1 MNENLKD
8 TIADEL
14 GIESSELT
22 NEKLLDEIESWDSVT
37 LLILSVIISD
47 EAGTPITP
55 IEMRELVENDQ
66 VGEGLEGTPQAGM
79 GPDPL
84 AMFAQRIG
92 DVTCVIQIVSAIAEG
107 SFVGEAVAEELVVEG
122 GYDGGGVL
130 MKHELEDLPVACDHR
145 KTCEGGIPDAAP
157 V

>member
-37 LLILSVIISD
+37 LLTLSVIISD

-55 IEMRELVENDQ
+55 IEMRELR
-66 VGEGLEGTPQAGM
+66 TY
-79 GPDPL
+79 
-84 AMFAQRIG
+84 G
-92 DVTCVIQIVSAIAEG
+92 DV
-107 SFVGEAVAEELVVEG
+107 EALVE
-122 GYDGGGVL
+122 
-130 MKHELEDLPVACDHR
+130 K
-145 KTCEGGIPDAAP
+145 KKAAN
-157 V
+157 